1 MAIKLVNS
9 ISSCISIC
17 SVRAVLCFAA
27 IVTFSAACLC
37 AEEVEPLALGQTA
50 PSFALPG
57 VDGKT
62 HRLDDYKDA
71 KALMVIF
78 TCNHCPTAQ
87 AYEGR
92 IKKLYEDFHGR
103 GVAIIAISPNDAQA
117 VRLDELG
124 YTDLGDS
131 LDDMKQ
137 RAKDEDFKFPYLYD
151 GETQKTSRQFG
162 VLATPH
168 VFIFGEQRRLQ
179 YAGRIDDNEL
189 AEPKREDARE
199 ALEEI
204 LAGKPVSVPQT
215 RVFGCSTKWAD
226 KRESAKAAVK
236 RWNQETAELVVVK
249 PNELREKLT
258 AKSDKYR
265 LVNVWATWCVPC
277 VEELDELVTM
287 HRMYRKRP
295 FELITISADG
305 LRAKDAA
312 AKLLNEKHCS
322 ATNYILDGESRDDL
336 FDSVDPKWKGAV
348 PYTLLIAPDGKVVHR
363 IHGELEP
370 RKLRR
375 EIVRHLGRTYA
386 SKAK

>member
-1 MAIKLVNS
+1 MLATVAV
-9 ISSCISIC
+9 C
-17 SVRAVLCFAA
+17 SPVRIVRAAD
-27 IVTFSAACLC
+27 
-37 AEEVEPLALGQTA
+37 VEPLKLGQPA
-50 PSFALPG
+50 PDFALPG
-57 VDGKT
+57 VDGEI
-62 HRLDDYKDA
+62 HRLDDFKDA

-92 IKKLYEDFHGR
+92 IKKLYEDFSSR
-103 GVAIIAISPNDAQA
+103 SVAIVAISPNDAKA

-124 YTDLGDS
+124 FTDLGDS
-131 LDDMKQ
+131 LEDMKL
-137 RAKDEDFKFPYLYD
+137 RAKNEGFKFPYLYD
-151 GETQKTSRQFG
+151 GETQKTSSQFG

-168 VFIFGEQRRLQ
+168 VFIFGQDRRLQ

-189 AEPKREDARE
+189 EEPKREDARE

-204 LAGKPVSVPQT
+204 LAGKQVSVAQT

-226 KRESAKAAVK
+226 KRDSARAALK
-236 RWNQETAELVVVK
+236 KWDQETAELVAVK
-249 PNELREKLT
+249 PDELQQKLT

-265 LVNVWATWCVPC
+265 LVNVWATWCIPC

-312 AKLLNEKHCS
+312 SKLLSEKHCS

-336 FDSVDPKWKGAV
+336 FDAVDPEWKGAV

-370 RKLRR
+370 LKLRR
-375 EIVRHLGRTYA
+375 EIVRHIGRTYA
-386 SKAK
+386 SNPK